1 MLTAVSRMGRK
12 CGKELARKTSPG
24 FVVPAFEP
32 TPEKV
37 RNLSSI
43 PHLWFLSVGPN
54 GSSRPL
60 ATLNTFPRSTKT
72 ALAPGILITVLES
85 SKDAAEQVN
94 TPHHTHH
101 LHTTTTHHSKKVCLE
116 NPLETRV
123 FGELL
128 ASDFLMM
135 TRAI

>member
-1 MLTAVSRMGRK
+1 MGRK
-12 CGKELARKTSPG
+12 CGNEPMRKHG
-24 FVVPAFEP
+24 LGLVVPAFEP

-37 RNLSSI
+37 WESSNLS
-43 PHLWFLSVGPN
+43 HLRFLSAGPN

-60 ATLNTFPRSTKT
+60 ATLNLFPRSTKS